1 MWYKKLWKEWTVH
14 TQRKNVVHVLAK
26 NFISYL
32 PDKHELLAD
41 ANEDFKWG
49 KPVNGK

>member
-1 MWYKKLWKEWTVH
+1 MK
-14 TQRKNVVHVLAK
+14 RI
-26 NFISYL
+26 NFMSHL

-49 KPVNGK
+49 KPENEKDSYKVIFKLNNE

>member
-1 MWYKKLWKEWTVH
+1 MMT
-14 TQRKNVVHVLAK
+14 
-26 NFISYL
+26 YL

-49 KPVNGK
+49 KPGIKNNLF